1 MFKFGGVR
9 KIVGQVF
16 AGSTSI
22 GYACPIDNIADLMDI
37 SPYTGQT
44 VNYSNTGATQYHYVA
59 GKDGTVNYTLSGN
72 TFWQVGL
79 DNC

>member
-1 MFKFGGVR
+1 M
-9 KIVGQVF
+9 
-16 AGSTSI
+16 
-22 GYACPIDNIADLMDI
+22 DNIQTQMDI

-79 DNC
+79 DSC